1 MSGNGPRRLPSPV
14 RPLLSLLGFDSEA
27 ERGAFVA
34 ELRRKVVPRSLSL
47 ATLGAASVMVT
58 EMAHPGTIP
67 LLLPRPS
74 CLGDWQDD
82 SHMSLY
88 GVGWVLQ
95 FLGAVA
101 LVAFYE
107 REMTRETCR
116 EPRARLRRA
125 WVQLIEVEAMR
136 GCPCRARYGA
146 PPELGGGKCRSRS
159 DIYGIY
165 VKSHTI
171 GQGGRDGS
179 DSDDS
184 RGCAQSTP
192 GSR

>member
-27 ERGAFVA
+27 ERGAFVS

-67 LLLPRPS
+67 LLLRRPS

-107 REMTRETCR
+107 REMTREACR
-116 EPRARLRRA
+116 EPRA
-125 WVQLIEVEAMR
+125 
-136 GCPCRARYGA
+136 A
-146 PPELGGGKCRSRS
+146 PPGVGATHRGGGHEGMSLPCPSS
-159 DIYGIY
+159 
-165 VKSHTI
+165 
-171 GQGGRDGS
+171 
-179 DSDDS
+179 
-184 RGCAQSTP
+184 STS
-192 GSR
+192 GASAGMSYE

>member
-82 SHMSLY
+82 SHRR
-88 GVGWVLQ
+88 
-95 FLGAVA
+95 
-101 LVAFYE
+101 E
-107 REMTRETCR
+107 RRHVIRM
-116 EPRARLRRA
+116 
-125 WVQLIEVEAMR
+125 V
-136 GCPCRARYGA
+136 
-146 PPELGGGKCRSRS
+146 
-159 DIYGIY
+159 GIY
-165 VKSHTI
+165 DHDTI
-171 GQGGRDGS
+171 
-179 DSDDS
+179 
-184 RGCAQSTP
+184 P
-192 GSR
+192 G

>member
-27 ERGAFVA
+27 ERGAFVS

-47 ATLGAASVMVT
+47 ATLGAASVMIT

-67 LLLPRPS
+67 LLLRRPS

-107 REMTRETCR
+107 REMPRETCR

-125 WVQLIEVEAMR
+125 WVQLVEVEAMR
-136 GCPCRARYGA
+136 GCPCRARHRLLQARAQACHTNGRHLR
-146 PPELGGGKCRSRS
+146 PRHHTRLNRGPEGL
-159 DIYGIY
+159 
-165 VKSHTI
+165 SHF
-171 GQGGRDGS
+171 
-179 DSDDS
+179 
-184 RGCAQSTP
+184 
-192 GSR
+192 